1 VAESEVPVAEPE
13 PRVETVVHVIRGSL
27 GRGQTLSSSLRSQG
41 VSEKIV
47 QQVTQAISPLF
58 DFRRSQ
64 PGHGYRLS
72 RNEGGEVV
80 EFRYRTSP
88 VVSYRMRFAD
98 GDYMVA
104 REESELRPRPARIAG
119 VVFSNLYDAV
129 KDLGESS
136 QLASGFADIFA
147 WDVDFSRNMHAG
159 DEFQVLYE
167 RLYTDDD
174 EGESVYVRPG
184 RILAARYSGT
194 VGDYTA
200 IYFEETE
207 DGYGGYYRP
216 DGTSVEGKFLKAP
229 LRYARISSSYT
240 SARHHPILK
249 ITRPHYGIDYAAP
262 IGTPIWAVADGEVIY
277 KAPAGG
283 FGNLVKIRHAR
294 GYVSYYA
301 HMSRYISSLEV
312 GQRVNQKQL
321 IGYVGE
327 TGLATG
333 PHVCFRVSYD
343 GRYVNPAELRT
354 PGGAPVHPAF
364 RHAFS
369 SARDSM
375 LALMKSGTLLA
386 ATEEAL

>member
-1 VAESEVPVAEPE
+1 
-13 PRVETVVHVIRGSL
+13 
-27 GRGQTLSSSLRSQG
+27 
-41 VSEKIV
+41 
-47 QQVTQAISPLF
+47 
-58 DFRRSQ
+58 
-64 PGHGYRLS
+64 
-72 RNEGGEVV
+72 
-80 EFRYRTSP
+80 
-88 VVSYRMRFAD
+88 
-98 GDYMVA
+98 
-104 REESELRPRPARIAG
+104 
-119 VVFSNLYDAV
+119 
-129 KDLGESS
+129 
-136 QLASGFADIFA
+136 
-147 WDVDFSRNMHAG
+147 
-159 DEFQVLYE
+159 
-167 RLYTDDD
+167 
-174 EGESVYVRPG
+174 
-184 RILAARYSGT
+184 

-200 IYFEETE
+200 IYFEESE

-262 IGTPIWAVADGEVIY
+262 TGTPIWAVADGEVIY

-333 PHVCFRVSYD
+333 PHVCFRVSHD

-364 RHAFS
+364 RHAFN

-375 LALMKSGTLLA
+375 LALMSSGTLLA